1 MSSSVFPIPS
11 FLDSILQAQVFEKRS
26 HQADTFS
33 FDWLADGVVSLTPH
47 QPYDKAIVISAG
59 IHGNETAP
67 IEILEQIYQD
77 ILASRLPL
85 TVRLL
90 LILGNPEAMR
100 SGGRFVDYDINR
112 LFCGGHRHI
121 TPNKETARAEQ
132 LEQLTSDFFAQ
143 SLPTAKRYHYDLH
156 TAIRGSLLPTFA
168 LLPHQTH
175 AYDAEL
181 LMALEASE
189 LDAVVYHNTAGR
201 TFTHFTS
208 AMLHA
213 SSATLELGQA
223 NAFGQNDL
231 SQFVAIDRVL
241 RAIISHQPLPARQ
254 KSAMR
259 SFNVIDSIIKQDDDF
274 VLNLDNSALNFS
286 QFDKGAIIATQSSK
300 SYCAED
306 KAVYILFPNPTV
318 ALGLRAG
325 LILQEVD
332 ID

>member
-1 MSSSVFPIPS
+1 MSFSAFPLPS
-11 FLDSILQAQVFEKRS
+11 FLDSILQTQPFEKYTY
-26 HQADTFS
+26 QADTFS
-33 FDWLADGVVSLTPH
+33 FDWLADGVVSLTPS

-100 SGGRFVDYDINR
+100 CGGRFVDYDINR
-112 LFCGGHRHI
+112 LFCGGHRQI
-121 TPNKETARAEQ
+121 APNQETARAEQ

-168 LLPHQTH
+168 LLPYQTH
-175 AYDAEL
+175 AYDADL
-181 LMALEASE
+181 LTALNASD

-201 TFTHFTS
+201 TFTHFTNEI
-208 AMLHA
+208 LNA

-223 NAFGQNDL
+223 KAFGQNDL
-231 SQFVAIDRVL
+231 RQFIAIDRVL
-241 RAIISHQPLPARQ
+241 RAIISNQPLPIRE

-274 VLNLDNSALNFS
+274 VLNLDASALNFS

-300 SYCAED
+300 NYIAND
-306 KAVYILFPNPTV
+306 QAVYILFPNPSV

-325 LILQEVD
+325 LMLQEVG
-332 ID
+332 IN